1 LIIKQIKASNFR
13 SYDFLDISI
22 SSGISLFYGE
32 NGAGK
37 STILEAIQQNLAG
50 RSFRTLHTNEMIRK
64 GCSQYKVRVLF
75 DNDMFIQSEKLHNK
89 NVKYVNSDNKTKK
102 IKDLLED
109 HPLCLLESNDFFFN
123 SSSPEKK
130 RSYLNK
136 ILFYVEQN
144 FSETLQKLKKI
155 QKQRNHA
162 LKIGSHED
170 IKLWTEQL
178 CDIEPSLTKQNEAII
193 SKINMRLKDSALVH
207 IFLDKNKW
215 IKDVEVVYNTG
226 FGKEVDLKEVL
237 FANLELDKL
246 LKRTNKGPHK
256 RNFTIN
262 TNNEDVNTK
271 LSRGQQKLLS
281 IILHVLQKEIIDE
294 HVAAET
300 LLLLDDISSEL
311 DSDNLKIMLK
321 YLSEH
326 TQQTLMT
333 SITNTSFSNINELQ
347 MFHVEQNGETSYV
360 R

>member
-1 LIIKQIKASNFR
+1 MIIKQLKASNFR
-13 SYDFLDISI
+13 SYELLDISI
-22 SSGISLFYGE
+22 SSGMSLFYGE

-37 STILEAIQQNLAG
+37 SSILEAIQQNLTG
-50 RSFRTLHTNEMIRK
+50 RSFRTLNTNEMIK
-64 GCSQYKVRVLF
+64 KDSSQYKIKVLF
-75 DNDMFIQSEKLHNK
+75 NNNQLIQSEKLHNK
-89 NVKYVNSDNKTKK
+89 HVKYLNSNNKTQK
-102 IKDLLED
+102 IKDLLEN

-123 SSSPEKK
+123 SSNPEKK

-144 FSETLQKLKKI
+144 FTESHSKLKKI

-162 LKIGSHED
+162 LKIGSHEE

-178 CDIEPSLTKQNEAII
+178 CDIEPLITKQNEKII
-193 SKINMRLKDSALVH
+193 SNINMRLKDSALAH
-207 IFLDKNKW
+207 TFLDKNKW
-215 IKDVEVVYNTG
+215 IKDVEVVYNKG
-226 FGKEVDLKEVL
+226 FGKDVDLKDVL
-237 FANLELDKL
+237 AANLELDKL

-256 RNFTIN
+256 RNFIIN
-262 TNNEDVNTK
+262 ADNEDVNSK

-281 IILHVLQKEIIDE
+281 IVLHVLQKEIIDE
-294 HVAAET
+294 HVEANT

-321 YLSEH
+321 YLMEH

-333 SITNTSFSNINELQ
+333 SITNTSFSNIKELQ
-347 MFHVEQNGETSYV
+347 MFHIEQKEGVSYV